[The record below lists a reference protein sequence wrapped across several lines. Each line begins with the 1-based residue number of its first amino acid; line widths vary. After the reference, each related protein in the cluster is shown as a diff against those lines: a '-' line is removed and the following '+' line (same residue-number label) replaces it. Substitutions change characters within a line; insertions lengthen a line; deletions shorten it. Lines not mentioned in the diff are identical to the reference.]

1 MPTYRDIKNKL
12 DEHLEF
18 EFIELDENVD
28 DIMSKL
34 VATGD
39 VNEAVYG
46 STEPPKPEEEEEEA
60 APEDKEADKEEEEEV
75 EPINIMKDVLNVAKT
90 REMTSMSL
98 GDGTSVKIDAI
109 TADKILDVYGNLNDE
124 NRLKFIELLGK
135 EEATHKKALVFVF
148 RQTETK

>member
-28 DIMSKL
+28 DIVSKL
-34 VATGD
+34 GATGD

-46 STEPPKPEEEEEEA
+46 STEKEPPKPEEEEE

-75 EPINIMKDVLNVAKT
+75 TPVNLMQDILGVAKT
-90 REMTSMSL
+90 REMASLKL
-98 GDGTSVKIDAI
+98 GDGVEVKIDAI
-109 TADKILDVYGNLNDE
+109 TADKILDVYSNLNDE

-135 EEATHKKALVFVF
+135 EEATHKKALVFVY

>member
-46 STEPPKPEEEEEEA
+46 STEPPKPEEEEEEE

>member
-34 VATGD
+34 GVTGGI
-39 VNEAVYG
+39 NEEE
-46 STEPPKPEEEEEEA
+46 EPPKPEEETPEEDS
-60 APEDKEADKEEEEEV
+60 EDKEADKEEEEEV
-75 EPINIMKDVLNVAKT
+75 KPVNLMQDILGVAKT
-90 REMTSMSL
+90 REMASLKL
-98 GDGTSVKIDAI
+98 GDGVEVKIDAI
-109 TADKILDVYGNLNDE
+109 TADKILDVYSNLNDE

-135 EEATHKKALVFVF
+135 EEATHKKALVFVY